1 MSNMLLY
8 ALEKK
13 EFAHVKKKCWK
24 QLKKDETMKRY
35 QHNEQEKKTLFWE
48 NKLFRRHTKYN
59 IFSQKH
65 LKFTL
70 FLQNRKKRYEAKPNR
85 TMPLRGSIKK
95 RHVSSYWRIECKVT
109 IEVTRLQVSMS
120 PSFDEKTR
128 LLEESVRVCTNNQH
142 MHLCLWPYHAC
153 FIPE

>member
-1 MSNMLLY
+1 
-8 ALEKK
+8 
-13 EFAHVKKKCWK
+13 
-24 QLKKDETMKRY
+24 MKRY

-95 RHVSSYWRIECKVT
+95 RHVSSY
-109 IEVTRLQVSMS
+109 
-120 PSFDEKTR
+120 
-128 LLEESVRVCTNNQH
+128 
-142 MHLCLWPYHAC
+142 
-153 FIPE
+153 